1 MDTQIKF
8 YVHGSTATSGNQDF
22 ATIRDKHTLE
32 KRKLCPYAW
41 PQLLKI
47 GKTKNG
53 RIRNMSIPGCSIQQV
68 FRDVLNFLV
77 NSPEYQHEERLSW
90 YFLIELPDPHIIEL
104 HEEMYGITIFVQ
116 PDNSILLCKD
126 GEIVSIKDLSSD
138 MKKIINDKTK
148 NIELLRETVYTP
160 SVVYQEFLKNV
171 ILLEHTL
178 RYRSG
183 YLDNFCFLSA
193 SKTATL
199 TGDPLLRGL
208 NDANKIVGRETCHI
222 KTFEQ
227 LIKTR
232 YHIVDILDYV
242 TKTDLGLS
250 YTAEAQQLFA
260 DEIEKNIILRRN
272 WVNLISERAEAPVE

>member
-1 MDTQIKF
+1 
-8 YVHGSTATSGNQDF
+8 
-22 ATIRDKHTLE
+22 
-32 KRKLCPYAW
+32 
-41 PQLLKI
+41 
-47 GKTKNG
+47 
-53 RIRNMSIPGCSIQQV
+53 MSIPGCSIQQV

-126 GEIVSIKDLSSD
+126 GEIVSIKDLSTD
-138 MKKIINDKTK
+138 MKKIITDKTK

-272 WVNLISERAEAPVE
+272 WVNLISERAEAPIE